1 MCCILGTDGILYLPE
16 NKALMSFACWDTAC
30 GYFAFRGGTGWIRI
44 KYRAS
49 ESLNNAVSG
58 EDLVGGGAEAKSIDV
73 RSAKHLRMP
82 LVVCCGSFA
91 ARQRRLEI
99 VTISWKQDKVS
110 RHQ

>member
-1 MCCILGTDGILYLPE
+1 MV
-16 NKALMSFACWDTAC
+16 
-30 GYFAFRGGTGWIRI
+30 FRIQRWNRWIRI

-82 LVVCCGSFA
+82 LVVC
-91 ARQRRLEI
+91 
-99 VTISWKQDKVS
+99 
-110 RHQ
+110 